1 MMKYVDH
8 RINPLLRRYRLNV
21 CIEPQEVTSEI
32 VLHAL
37 SELNNWSNKFFGYAP
52 IIRQIIIIYLQKIA
66 ET

>member
-52 IIRQIIIIYLQKIA
+52 IIRQIVNNYEIH
-66 ET
+66 